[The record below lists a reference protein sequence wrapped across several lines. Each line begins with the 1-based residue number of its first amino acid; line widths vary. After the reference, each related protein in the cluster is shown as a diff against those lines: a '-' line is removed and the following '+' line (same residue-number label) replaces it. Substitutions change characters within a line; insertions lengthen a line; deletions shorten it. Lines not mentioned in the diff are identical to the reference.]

1 MFVPG
6 VSAGGGFDSEKN
18 WVKNFEIDV
27 LHTVRGCEALMP
39 HLEKSGQ
46 GSIVIIGSTN
56 AVETF
61 AAPMAYNA
69 MKAALVTYGKQL
81 SQFTGKKGV
90 RVNTVSP
97 GPIYF
102 EGGAWEMIKG
112 SQPKL
117 YDWAIKQIPE
127 RPHGVGRGDRAGH
140 RVRREPGGLADHRRE
155 HHRGQRLHQA
165 GAAVA
170 AAMSKATR
178 RFPAAFQDAGLHARQ
193 AGEARGEPAHACAKR
208 RRIRISAGSRSTIGA
223 TSRASSC
230 SSNGSACGRRC
241 GCSARAKLDLPE
253 PGDYVVTEIGRE
265 SIIMVRQKDGR
276 IRAFYNVC
284 QHRGNRLR
292 PCGSGSSGASLT
304 FKCQYHHWEY
314 ELDGSY
320 HRIPDLDTFPQGCPP
335 HGMKEVRCDTLGQLR
350 VVLHG

>member
-1 MFVPG
+1 MDLGLKGKKVIITGATRGIGRAVADLFASEGADIALCARSADEVTEAIGALKSRGIKAFGDAVNVRDGEAYKAWLAKAAEALGGCDVFVPG

-69 MKAALVTYGKQL
+69 MKAALITYGKQL

-112 SQPKL
+112 SQPKF
-117 YDWAIKQIPE
+117 YDWAIKQIPN
-127 RPHGVGRGDRAGH
+127 GRMGTAEEIA
-140 RVRREPGGLADHRRE
+140 RVIVFVASP
-155 HHRGQRLHQA
+155 
-165 GAAVA
+165 A
-170 AAMSKATR
+170 AALITGANIIADNGFT
-178 RFPAAFQDAGLHARQ
+178 
-193 AGEARGEPAHACAKR
+193 KR
-208 RRIRISAGSRSTIGA
+208 
-223 TSRASSC
+223 
-230 SSNGSACGRRC
+230 
-241 GCSARAKLDLPE
+241 
-253 PGDYVVTEIGRE
+253 V
-265 SIIMVRQKDGR
+265 
-276 IRAFYNVC
+276 
-284 QHRGNRLR
+284 
-292 PCGSGSSGASLT
+292 
-304 FKCQYHHWEY
+304 
-314 ELDGSY
+314 
-320 HRIPDLDTFPQGCPP
+320 
-335 HGMKEVRCDTLGQLR
+335 QL
-350 VVLHG
+350 